1 MTTSAEQHDAD
12 RAQTD
17 HVEAGDDPQATVERA
32 RVTRALDAVAPE
44 PEASADEEAA
54 SQAPADAPTD
64 APAQAQDEPPAMDP
78 DKTVVRSTALPRR
91 NTLAAMT
98 RPRGTT
104 LPADAASDAAP
115 GQTSRMPTQPASRPS
130 TPDAVPDARPDAV
143 PDAMPDAVPDGIA
156 DEVDEWS
163 VADQPTVQ
171 LVPGPQR
178 PAGRTSVR
186 PHFLDTDEQQSWP
199 PLSAADVEAARSL
212 RRRAIPRTDRTGDQR
227 LAAPDGR
234 PMPQT
239 PPRGIPRSA
248 LPDPR
253 MERFQELR
261 GHREALADGEAPPE
275 EGAPVTERVRA
286 WWNDLRPGLQ
296 RALHYQHEARA
307 SGIHAIP
314 AYEPGPPTSRLGDV
328 FGRLAASAREFSE
341 RAQSAAG
348 PALKRLH
355 DQAEHA
361 AQAIVGRFEG
371 SPAQQQAPFLGPGR
385 VAVFFRP
392 GVTVGQAQRL
402 LAASQARPMRI
413 IPRKHGFLA
422 YVTPGRE
429 PEVSERLRQHPY
441 VRDVVYMEY
450 DEYGDPVAG

>member
-32 RVTRALDAVAPE
+32 RVTRELDAVAPE
-44 PEASADEEAA
+44 PEASADAEVA
-54 SQAPADAPTD
+54 SQAPTDAPAD

-104 LPADAASDAAP
+104 LPADAAPDAAP
-115 GQTSRMPTQPASRPS
+115 VQTSRMPAQPASHPS
-130 TPDAVPDARPDAV
+130 L
-143 PDAMPDAVPDGIA
+143 PDAMPDGIA

-171 LVPGPQR
+171 LVPRPQR
-178 PAGRTSVR
+178 PAGRTSVLPR
-186 PHFLDTDEQQSWP
+186 FLDTDEQQSWP

-212 RRRAIPRTDRTGDQR
+212 RRRAISRTDRTGDQR

-234 PMPQT
+234 PIPQT

-261 GHREALADGEAPPE
+261 GHREALEDGEASPE
-275 EGAPVTERVRA
+275 EVAPVTERVRA

-296 RALHYQHEARA
+296 RALHYQHVARA

-314 AYEPGPPTSRLGDV
+314 AYAPGPPTSRLGDV

-355 DQAEHA
+355 DQAEQA

-450 DEYGDPVAG
+450 DEFGDPVAG